1 MNEQPKVS
9 AELLSGAGGATA
21 GMLLRRAREAS
32 GLHVAAL
39 AVAMKV
45 PVKKL
50 EALEA
55 DRLGDLPDA
64 VFVRALAGSMCRALK
79 IDPAPILSRL
89 PQSAAPKLNRD
100 ERGINMPFD
109 ASRLHY
115 GSAVL
120 RIVSRPAALWVIGLL
135 LAALLVLYFPE
146 VQIVGKTTVAPV
158 ASVEI
163 ATPSSSVVT
172 NPLSGIPS
180 ANGVEA
186 AAAAVSSPAVAAS
199 APVRAASEGISGAML
214 PLALP
219 AQVLVSSDDLLV
231 FKAKSV
237 AWVRVSDA
245 KGAIQFEKTLSA
257 GETATAS
264 GLPPLTVVVG
274 NVAATELQV
283 RGKTFNLDEVA
294 KNNVAR
300 FEVK

>member
-1 MNEQPKVS
+1 
-9 AELLSGAGGATA
+9 
-21 GMLLRRAREAS
+21 
-32 GLHVAAL
+32 
-39 AVAMKV
+39 
-45 PVKKL
+45 
-50 EALEA
+50 
-55 DRLGDLPDA
+55 
-64 VFVRALAGSMCRALK
+64 
-79 IDPAPILSRL
+79 
-89 PQSAAPKLNRD
+89 
-100 ERGINMPFD
+100 
-109 ASRLHY
+109 
-115 GSAVL
+115 
-120 RIVSRPAALWVIGLL
+120 
-135 LAALLVLYFPE
+135 
-146 VQIVGKTTVAPV
+146 
-158 ASVEI
+158 
-163 ATPSSSVVT
+163 
-172 NPLSGIPS
+172 
-180 ANGVEA
+180 
-186 AAAAVSSPAVAAS
+186 
-199 APVRAASEGISGAML
+199 ML